1 MKKGI
6 FYIFFLIIL
15 PVSFGSSEN
24 SGCNNTYNKSNNCE
38 KIKNS
43 HQTDN
48 SADAETTVNSEK

>member
-15 PVSFGSSEN
+15 PISFGSSEN
-24 SGCNNTYNKSNNCE
+24 SGCNKTYNKSNNCE
-38 KIKNS
+38 KIKKS

-48 SADAETTVNSEK
+48 SSEAEKSINSEK